1 MNSKKRTRSISL
13 PRQVA
18 MFITREI
25 TDLSLPRIGEEFGG
39 RDHSTV
45 IHACQKIAEEMETNT
60 DFKNLI
66 LRIER
71 EINGN

>member
-1 MNSKKRTRSISL
+1 MY
-13 PRQVA
+13 
-18 MFITREI
+18 ITREI

-39 RDHSTV
+39 RDHLTV
-45 IHACQKIAEEMETNT
+45 IHACQKIVEEMDTNT

-66 LRIER
+66 LRIEIL

>member
-1 MNSKKRTRSISL
+1 MY
-13 PRQVA
+13 
-18 MFITREI
+18 ITRDI

-45 IHACQKIAEEMETNT
+45 IHACQKITEDMATNT

-66 LRIER
+66 LRIQR